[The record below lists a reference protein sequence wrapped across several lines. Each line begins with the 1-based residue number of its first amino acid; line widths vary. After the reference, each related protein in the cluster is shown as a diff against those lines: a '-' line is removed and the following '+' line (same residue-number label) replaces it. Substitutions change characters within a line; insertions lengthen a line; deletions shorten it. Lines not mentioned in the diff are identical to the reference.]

1 MSEASRNTQRPRP
14 IIMVLIEIGEC
25 YGIGQKLANSIA
37 LDKNGRT
44 SWHWQKQIYRK
55 MSGVSLAVAP
65 RSEPD
70 QPADTAAVQ
79 RRQQEASLGGVMG
92 SLRVIELQLVAFIMV
107 FSASG
112 LVPLLD
118 LIFPAFASAYLL
130 VLSRFAFP
138 SLGKTN
144 ESPEIFQGSRLFRFY
159 VIVGTSVGLFL
170 PLAYVLG
177 GFARGDDH
185 AVRSATP
192 HLFLLS
198 FQILTENI
206 ISGLSLFSPPVR
218 ALVPLLYTVR
228 RVFVVIDWMKDVWVN
243 KTLPANAEFKDVGWY
258 WFGRGLA
265 VANLAYFA
273 VNLFCFLIPRF
284 LPRAFEIYFMERDEM
299 HAKMA
304 EDKRSAALNNPQ
316 TSDKKAD

>member
-1 MSEASRNTQRPRP
+1 
-14 IIMVLIEIGEC
+14 
-25 YGIGQKLANSIA
+25 
-37 LDKNGRT
+37 
-44 SWHWQKQIYRK
+44 

-70 QPADTAAVQ
+70 RTTTSTTDPQQKRAQIHQQQMQQQAA
-79 RRQQEASLGGVMG
+79 AGGVMG

-118 LIFPAFASAYLL
+118 LVFPAFASAYLL
-130 VLSRFAFP
+130 ALSRLAFP
-138 SLGKTN
+138 AHGKIY
-144 ESPEIFQGSRLFRFY
+144 ESPEIFQGSRMFRFY
-159 VIVGTSVGLFL
+159 VVIGTTVGLFL

-177 GFARGDDH
+177 GFARGDEH

-228 RVFVVIDWMKDVWVN
+228 RIFVILDWMKDVWIN
-243 KTLPANAEFKDVGWY
+243 KTLPANAEFKDVAWY

-265 VANLAYFA
+265 VANLLYFS

-284 LPRAFEIYFMERDEM
+284 LPRAFERYFKERDEI
-299 HAKMA
+299 HAKMT
-304 EDKRSAALNNPQ
+304 EDKRSAAMN
-316 TSDKKAD
+316 TSQHADKKAD

>member
-1 MSEASRNTQRPRP
+1 
-14 IIMVLIEIGEC
+14 
-25 YGIGQKLANSIA
+25 
-37 LDKNGRT
+37 
-44 SWHWQKQIYRK
+44 

-65 RSEPD
+65 RTDPD
-70 QPADTAAVQ
+70 ETKTTTAPTTTKSQQTAV
-79 RRQQEASLGGVMG
+79 GGVMG

-107 FSASG
+107 FSVSG

-118 LIFPAFASAYLL
+118 LVFPAFASAYLI
-130 VLSRFAFP
+130 VLSRLVFP
-138 SLGKTN
+138 AHGSTTESL
-144 ESPEIFQGSRLFRFY
+144 EIFRGSRLFRLY
-159 VIVGTSVGLFL
+159 VILGTTFGLFL

-228 RVFVVIDWMKDVWVN
+228 RIFVIIDWIQDVWMN
-243 KTLPANAEFKDVGWY
+243 KTLPANAQFQMLISSLIAQDVAWY
-258 WFGRGLA
+258 WFGKSLA
-265 VANLAYFA
+265 VANLVYFSI
-273 VNLFCFLIPRF
+273 NLFGFLIPRF
-284 LPRAFEIYFMERDEM
+284 LPRAFERYFRQREEIR
-299 HAKMA
+299 AKMA
-304 EDKRSAALNNPQ
+304 EDKHSAAASGASPA
-316 TSDKKAD
+316 DKKAD

>member
-1 MSEASRNTQRPRP
+1 
-14 IIMVLIEIGEC
+14 
-25 YGIGQKLANSIA
+25 
-37 LDKNGRT
+37 
-44 SWHWQKQIYRK
+44 

-65 RSEPD
+65 RTEPD
-70 QPADTAAVQ
+70 QTTTSLASKPQPKGTH
-79 RRQQEASLGGVMG
+79 QQEQQTVAGGVMG

-118 LIFPAFASAYLL
+118 LVFPAFTSAYLL
-130 VLSRFAFP
+130 ALSRLAFP
-138 SLGKTN
+138 AHGKTTTT
-144 ESPEIFQGSRLFRFY
+144 PEIFRGSRLFRLY
-159 VIVGTSVGLFL
+159 VVLGTTIGLFL

-228 RVFVVIDWMKDVWVN
+228 RIFVIIDWIQDVWIN
-243 KTLPANAEFKDVGWY
+243 KTLPANAMFKDIAWH
-258 WFGRGLA
+258 WFGKSLA
-265 VANLAYFA
+265 VANLAYFSI
-273 VNLFCFLIPRF
+273 NMFCFLIPRF
-284 LPRAFEIYFMERDEM
+284 LPKAFERYFRERDEI
-299 HAKMA
+299 HAKIA
-304 EDKRSAALNNPQ
+304 EDKNSATVRQ
-316 TSDKKAD
+316 TQLPDKKSD

>member
-1 MSEASRNTQRPRP
+1 
-14 IIMVLIEIGEC
+14 
-25 YGIGQKLANSIA
+25 
-37 LDKNGRT
+37 
-44 SWHWQKQIYRK
+44 

-70 QPADTAAVQ
+70 ETTSSATKSQQ
-79 RRQQEASLGGVMG
+79 KERNQQQQEAVGVMG

-112 LVPLLD
+112 VVPLLD
-118 LIFPAFASAYLL
+118 LIFPALASAYILL
-130 VLSRFAFP
+130 LSRFAFP
-138 SLGKTN
+138 SLGTTT
-144 ESPEIFQGSRLFRFY
+144 STSQEIFRGSRFFRLY
-159 VIVGTSVGLFL
+159 MVAGTTVGLFL

-177 GFARGDDH
+177 GFARGDQH

-228 RVFVVIDWMKDVWVN
+228 RIFVLIDWIQDVWIN
-243 KTLPANAEFKDVGWY
+243 KTLPANAQFKDVTWY
-258 WFGRGLA
+258 WFGKGLA
-265 VANLAYFA
+265 VANLAYSS
-273 VNLFCFLIPRF
+273 VNLFAFLIPQF
-284 LPRAFEIYFMERDEM
+284 LPWAFEKYFRERSELNS
-299 HAKMA
+299 KLA
-304 EDKRSAALNNPQ
+304 EDKHSQDLNRTKQ
-316 TSDKKAD
+316 ADKKAN